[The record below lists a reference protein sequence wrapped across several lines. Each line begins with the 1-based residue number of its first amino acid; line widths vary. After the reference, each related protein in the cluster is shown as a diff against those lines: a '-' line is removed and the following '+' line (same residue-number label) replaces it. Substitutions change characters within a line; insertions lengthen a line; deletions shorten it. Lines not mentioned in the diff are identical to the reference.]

1 MKLTI
6 GCGAYD
12 RTWPLI
18 ASAIEIDGIELDWE
32 IVPPEAAFLRGM
44 IGGEFQISEMSFST
58 YLLQLSRGENR
69 YTALPVY
76 PSRAFRHS
84 AIYVRA
90 AAGIENPEDLIGRNV
105 GVPEWQLTANVWARG
120 ILADEHGV
128 AVESVNWFIG
138 GIEDAGREEKV
149 PVELPSEISVTPT
162 GGGETLWS
170 LMTEGRLDAIIAPRA
185 PRAFEDGDSRVR
197 RLFANVKRA
206 EQDYYA
212 STGIFPIMHL
222 LGVRNDV
229 LAENPGLAGKLFDG
243 FERARQHA
251 MRELGQ
257 VAYFYVML
265 PWLVDHLAE
274 TKRIMGDD
282 YWPYGID
289 ANRLVLETMCRY
301 SHEQGMAD
309 RRMDVDELFAS
320 L

>member
-1 MKLTI
+1 MKLTM

-18 ASAIEIDGIELDWE
+18 ASAIEIDGVELDWE

-44 IGGEFQISEMSFST
+44 IGGEFQLSEMSFST
-58 YLLQLSRGENR
+58 YLLQLSRGNNL
-69 YTALPVY
+69 YTAIPVF

-90 AAGIENPEDLIGRNV
+90 DAGIERPEDLSGRNV
-105 GVPEWQLTANVWARG
+105 GVPEWQLTANVWVRG

-128 AVESVNWFIG
+128 PVEDVNWFIG

-149 PVELPSEISVTPT
+149 PVDLPPGIRVTPT
-162 GGGETLWS
+162 ADGETLWS
-170 LMTEGRLDAIIAPRA
+170 LMTQGKLDAIIAPRA
-185 PRAFEDGDSRVR
+185 PQAFEDGDPRVR
-197 RLFANVKRA
+197 RLFADTKRA

-212 STGIFPIMHL
+212 RTGIFPIMHL
-222 LGVRNDV
+222 LGIRNDV
-229 LAENPGLAGKLFDG
+229 LAENPGLAAKLFDG
-243 FERARQHA
+243 FERARRHA
-251 MRELGQ
+251 MRELEQ
-257 VAYFYVML
+257 VASFTVML

-274 TKRIMGDD
+274 TRRIMGND

-289 ANRLVLETMCRY
+289 ANRHVLETLCRY
-301 SHEQGMAD
+301 SFEQGMAG
-309 RRMDVDELFAS
+309 RVLDVDELFAP